1 MRKTKCKRLQ
11 KGCEKMVTIS
21 DIAKELN
28 LSISTVSRAFTNPEM
43 VKEVTRKQIIEKAD
57 EMGYQVNMIASQLR
71 NKSSKLIAL
80 VSLQPRMSWFTDD
93 LLNGAQEYVREEGYE
108 IVTLNAHNAKV
119 DSISIC
125 ERMRFAGI
133 IIAATEL
140 GRDVEVKRSKMLPTV
155 YVNRMSEEGNN
166 ILTDD
171 AAGISD
177 LMDYLYSIGHRKI
190 GYISGPENSLNSVI
204 RLNTF
209 KKKMQEYD
217 LPVRDEWI
225 ERGEWMAEDA
235 REAARNIL
243 SLPEYPTVL
252 VAANDQMCIGV
263 YQAIQEKGLVVGR
276 DISVA
281 GYDNTEFSQWMNPPL
296 TTVSLPLYEMGQIAA
311 RTLLMKIEGKEEIKK
326 EQIVRGELIIRE
338 STRTV

>member
-119 DSISIC
+119 K
-125 ERMRFAGI
+125 
-133 IIAATEL
+133 
-140 GRDVEVKRSKMLPTV
+140 V
-155 YVNRMSEEGNN
+155 
-166 ILTDD
+166 
-171 AAGISD
+171 
-177 LMDYLYSIGHRKI
+177 
-190 GYISGPENSLNSVI
+190 
-204 RLNTF
+204 
-209 KKKMQEYD
+209 
-217 LPVRDEWI
+217 
-225 ERGEWMAEDA
+225 
-235 REAARNIL
+235 
-243 SLPEYPTVL
+243 
-252 VAANDQMCIGV
+252 
-263 YQAIQEKGLVVGR
+263 
-276 DISVA
+276 
-281 GYDNTEFSQWMNPPL
+281 
-296 TTVSLPLYEMGQIAA
+296 
-311 RTLLMKIEGKEEIKK
+311 
-326 EQIVRGELIIRE
+326 
-338 STRTV
+338 